1 MASRRPRKSR
11 PASDGEAVTPPSEGM
26 RLRTEWEAAT
36 EALLKT
42 LPDGYRPLTGKLVDV
57 DKTFR
62 GAVARRLEE
71 ALNEQVSAMP
81 AASYDDKRTLARW
94 VNAELRRFGLA
105 LVCPKSRRPS
115 VLLADPGGTPGAGRF
130 QFQSESPEG
139 RKVRSLQLGG
149 IAQARTHRRAG
160 GVRA

>member
-1 MASRRPRKSR
+1 
-11 PASDGEAVTPPSEGM
+11 M
-26 RLRTEWEAAT
+26 RLRTEWETAT

-42 LPDGYRPLTGKLVDV
+42 LPDGYLPLTGKLVDV

-62 GAVARRLEE
+62 RAVASRLEE

-81 AASYDDKRTLARW
+81 AASYDDKRALARW

-139 RKVRSLQLGG
+139 RKVRAFSAAALPRLELT
-149 IAQARTHRRAG
+149 AAPEE
-160 GVRA
+160 